1 VLPMR
6 TVDNVTGVSAV
17 SLDIQTVDLVI
28 VMDDQ
33 TTVTISDVVLHV
45 AILLEECIVKGV
57 LMVSMETRGLVHH
70 SPADSAC
77 ALAVKA
83 AAFSMVTLADL
94 MLETTKSYVNV
105 VLDTQVS
112 AVSAVLK
119 IISAIRWF
127 LAERVSGARVTII
140 STTTCQEAVM
150 QRPAN
155 V

>member
-1 VLPMR
+1 MR
-6 TVDNVTGVSAV
+6 TVDSVTSVSAV
-17 SLDIQTVDLVI
+17 SLDFQPVDHVI

-33 TTVTISDVVLHV
+33 MTVTISDVVLHV
-45 AILLEECIVKGV
+45 AILLEECSVKGV

-70 SPADSAC
+70 SHADSAC

-83 AAFSMVTLADL
+83 VAFSMVTLADL

-119 IISAIRWF
+119 IILATHWF
-127 LAERVSGARVTII
+127 LAARVSGARVTII